1 MESERRFG
9 LSESLH
15 GLDRL
20 QAEVLD
26 GRLSRRDVLKRG
38 ALLGLSAPVIAGLL
52 AACGDDGGDDAPEVE
67 NTVPSGGAQPTETTA
82 SAEPTETAAADDE
95 EATPTEAEEEPEET
109 EAPDEPA
116 GERGGAGN
124 LRLLYWQA
132 PVILNPHL
140 ANGTKDFHASRVC
153 LEPLAD
159 LDADIVGVPALA
171 TEWPTLENGLL
182 AEDGLSVTWNLR
194 QGVKWHDGEDFN
206 AEDVVFT
213 YEYIVNEENATTT
226 SGPYTTVD
234 TVEAIDDYTIKINFK
249 DPNPAWFDLFVG
261 SAGVILPE
269 HVFRDFQGQES
280 RNAPANLAPIGT
292 GPFMVTEFR
301 PGDVILYELFPD
313 YWDPGKP
320 KIDTVELKG
329 GGDAVGAARA
339 VLQSDEA
346 DWAWNLQIEPEI
358 LNEILE
364 GGFGEL
370 VATPGG
376 GTERVMIQF
385 ANPREEVNGA
395 FAEPGTV
402 HPIWSD
408 VRARKAL
415 ALSIQRDTIAEQLY
429 GEGGVAASNQY
440 DEPAKFTNP
449 DITWEFDL
457 DAAQA
462 LLDEMGFTGGDII
475 YQTSINSVRQK
486 TQEII
491 KQDLE
496 TLGFSVEIKSVD
508 SAVYFSTD
516 QGSPDTSGKFW
527 ADLEMHTNGS
537 DAYPASWFERYR
549 TDEINSQANS
559 WSKGNAFR
567 YSNPAFDAMHDQARV
582 ETDEDTQV
590 QLFRDMME
598 LVTVTD
604 VVEVPVVNRRSLA
617 AKHNKIQ
624 GFTESP
630 WAAQPVW
637 DLKNWT
643 LDG

>member
-1 MESERRFG
+1 MG
-9 LSESLH
+9 GSLH
-15 GLDRL
+15 GPDRL
-20 QAEVLD
+20 RAEILD

-38 ALLGLSAPVIAGLL
+38 AVLGLSAPVIAGLL
-52 AACGDDGGDDAPEVE
+52 AACGDDDDGDDTTDAET
-67 NTVPSGGAQPTETTA
+67 TVPAGGAQPTDTA
-82 SAEPTETAAADDE
+82 ASEAEDEPTEVAADEEEESPTAEDE
-95 EATPTEAEEEPEET
+95 EAEET
-109 EAPDEPA
+109 ETTDEPV
-116 GERGGAGN
+116 GERGGGGH

-159 LDADIVGVPALA
+159 LGNDLNGVPALA
-171 TEWPTLENGLL
+171 TEYPSIENGLL
-182 AEDGLSVTWNLR
+182 AEDGMSVTWNLR

-213 YEYIVNEENATTT
+213 YEYIIREDNATTT
-226 SGPYTTVD
+226 SGPYLTVD
-234 TVEAIDDYTIKINFK
+234 TIDIIDDYTIKINFK
-249 DPNPAWFDLFVG
+249 APNPAWYDLFVG
-261 SAGVILPE
+261 SSGVILPE
-269 HVFRDFQGQES
+269 HVFRDFQGGEA

-320 KIDTVELKG
+320 HIDTIELKG

-358 LNEILE
+358 LNEIAE
-364 GGFGEL
+364 GGLGEL

-395 FAEPGTV
+395 FAEPGTQ
-402 HPIWSD
+402 HPVWSD

-429 GEGGVAASNQY
+429 GEGGIAATNQY

-449 DITWEFDL
+449 DITWEHDL
-457 DAAQA
+457 EAAKA
-462 LLDEMGFTGGDII
+462 LLDEMGFTGADILF
-475 YQTSINSVRQK
+475 QTSINSVRQK

-496 TLGFSVEIKSVD
+496 TLGFAVEIKSVD
-508 SAVYFSTD
+508 AAVYFSTD
-516 QGSPDTSGKFW
+516 QGSPDTSGKFY
-527 ADLEMHTNGS
+527 ADLEMHTNSSG
-537 DAYPASWFERYR
+537 AYPAEWFERYL
-549 TDEINSQANS
+549 TSEINSQANQ
-559 WSKGNAFR
+559 WAGGNAFR
-567 YSNPAFDAMHDQARV
+567 YSNPEFDEMHAQCQT
-582 ETDEDTQV
+582 EMDEDTQV

-624 GFTESP
+624 NFTESA